1 MPKPVSA
8 KQRRYMH
15 AILNSSAGSSARGD
29 RVPRHIARQYAD
41 KDTKGDNLPESKG
54 KEHEGGLWGKKG
66 EKKKAE
72 KEKKSKKNLKK
83 AFEGYYKG
91 RGCGVIV
98 VDDDGKILVGKDAE
112 TGMLSTPGGHVD
124 PGETFEQAARREL
137 KEEAHIEALDLHEVA
152 HLKMEGND
160 CKVFVCFDW
169 DGKPK
174 ASDELKS
181 VKFVEKHLL
190 ADEKNM
196 RHCCKVGLQKYFES
210 HLAKSTKL
218 KDMLAIETLEKNILR
233 GPSGRDAVY
242 QMSHGDALSLVGNG
256 TFRFLKAVTKDMKD
270 EDFRDVNL
278 DNYIIKIRKHSND
291 IYSGRVYDGQKMIH
305 QFQNRSLPEVCA
317 QLMSVFEWYDP
328 EDEGIFDL
336 LDEDSLPDDAISG
349 GLKALIDEYDRHNIA
364 NIYDEVEKI
373 RMEIRN
379 GAAVDLQQVEG
390 RMMKLF
396 DKLEGFTRDIAH
408 KHNEL
413 CERAGDELTELENKL
428 LQLQQKVEELEKQ
441 PETVEAVSANPKN
454 PSEVYNDSYMYL
466 TRPQVIVEPSG
477 RIRITFG
484 EDWTPMEKE
493 NYLQDM
499 KARVVK
505 KTGKK

>member
-29 RVPRHIARQYAD
+29 RVPRHIARKYSGGG
-41 KDTKGDNLPESKG
+41 KGDNVPESKG
-54 KEHEGGLWGKKG
+54 KEHEGGLWGKKRD
-66 EKKKAE
+66 KKKEE
-72 KEKKSKKNLKK
+72 KSNKNLKK
-83 AFEGYYKG
+83 AFDNYYKG

-98 VDDDGKILVGKDAE
+98 VDDKGRILVGKDAE
-112 TGMLSTPGGHVD
+112 TGQWSTPGGHVD

-137 KEEAHIEALDLHEVA
+137 KEEAGIEAVDMHEIG
-152 HLKMEGND
+152 HLKLEGND

-174 ASDELKS
+174 SSDELKS
-181 VKFVEKHLL
+181 VRFMEKHLL
-190 ADEKNM
+190 ADEKNF
-196 RHCCKVGLQKYFES
+196 RQCSKIGLMKYFAS
-210 HLAKSTKL
+210 HLVKSTKL
-218 KDMLAIETLEKNILR
+218 KDMLAVESLQKNILR
-233 GPSGRDAVY
+233 GPTGKDAVY

-256 TFRFLKAVTKDMKD
+256 TFRVLRAATKDMSD
-270 EDFRDVNL
+270 EDFKDVLL
-278 DNYIIKIRKHSND
+278 DNYILKIRKHAND
-291 IYSGRVYDGQKMIH
+291 IYSGRVYDGQKMVH

-336 LDEDSLPDDAISG
+336 IDEDALPDDAIHG

-364 NIYDEVEKI
+364 NIYDEVERI

-396 DKLEGFTRDIAH
+396 DKLEGFTREVAA

-413 CERAGDELTELENKL
+413 CEEAGNELTELENKL
-428 LQLQQKVEELEKQ
+428 LQLQQKVEELEKK
-441 PETVEAVSANPKN
+441 PETVEAVSSSPKN
-454 PSEVYNDSYMYL
+454 PEKVYDDSYMYL
-466 TRPQVIVEPSG
+466 SRPQVIVEPSG

-493 NYLQDM
+493 NYLHDM

-505 KTGKK
+505 KTGE